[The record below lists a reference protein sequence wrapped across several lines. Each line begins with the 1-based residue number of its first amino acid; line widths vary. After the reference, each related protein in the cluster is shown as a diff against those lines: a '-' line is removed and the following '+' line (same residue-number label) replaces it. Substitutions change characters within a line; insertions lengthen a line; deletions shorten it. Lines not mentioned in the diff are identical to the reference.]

1 MKKAAVIFA
10 ILFIATLLI
19 PMISI
24 FREDEEEKSKE
35 MVTIFSS
42 EIIFNPNYR

>member
-24 FREDEEEKSKE
+24 FRENEEKKSKE

-42 EIIFNPNYR
+42 QEVINSNYR